1 MAVPS
6 IVAAKMG
13 AARAV
18 AAKAFGGDANAIEFS
33 SVAQIRAI
41 NATGPVQGRAAG
53 RIGHRGESI
62 KHDIVHDAEIGEP
75 CPERKAIRAY
85 SHPFAV

>member
-1 MAVPS
+1 
-6 IVAAKMG
+6 MG
-13 AARAV
+13 GQGRLDRRAQGACILAIRARLEHERR
-18 AAKAFGGDANAIEFS
+18 DA
-33 SVAQIRAI
+33 VAQIRAI